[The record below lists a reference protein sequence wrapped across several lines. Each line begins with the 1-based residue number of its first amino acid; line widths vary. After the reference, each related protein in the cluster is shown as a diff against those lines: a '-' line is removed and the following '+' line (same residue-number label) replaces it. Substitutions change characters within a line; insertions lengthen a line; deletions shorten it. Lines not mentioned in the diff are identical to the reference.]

1 MLFIFRKL
9 RRSFFLPGKVRTYVA
24 YAVGE
29 VALIMIGILL
39 ALQVSDWNQGRK
51 DRAEETSILIRLNA
65 EFEENQE
72 RLSIIETRWQ

>member
-1 MLFIFRKL
+1 M
-9 RRSFFLPGKVRTYVA
+9 A

-39 ALQVSDWNQGRK
+39 ALQVSDWNQARK